1 MNEKPPPHRTHLHG
15 PERKAVMA
23 PPSCLR
29 VFACSVGCFRQTASG
44 GRSYGRPLPLS
55 PVREGLVD
63 DPTGDVLEHILPQRH
78 GEPPV
83 ERWEEDLES
92 LHDALRA
99 HLRAARVPATRG
111 AAISVVA
118 ARTATVVE
126 TDTVRAPPATV
137 AVVTGASDTAP
148 VVGLDP

>member
-1 MNEKPPPHRTHLHG
+1 M
-15 PERKAVMA
+15 
-23 PPSCLR
+23 
-29 VFACSVGCFRQTASG
+29 FACVRLFSWLFQADSFGRQEL
-44 GRSYGRPLPLS
+44 RLPLPPS

-63 DPTGDVLEHILPQRH
+63 DITSDVLEHILPQRH
-78 GEPPV
+78 GEPLV
-83 ERWEEDLES
+83 ERWEDDLES